1 MAGRDGAADPAFDL
15 DAENECQQQV
25 DAAHAAQLGEREQR
39 RRHRSGRMDDGGNVG
54 VAKIEHIGGS
64 RVEERGTQ
72 RIRALAA
79 ANHGR
84 LAVPG
89 KFLERL
95 TRDLHRRAATAGKRD
110 GEKIQ

>member
-1 MAGRDGAADPAFDL
+1 
-15 DAENECQQQV
+15 
-25 DAAHAAQLGEREQR
+25 
-39 RRHRSGRMDDGGNVG
+39 MDDGRNVC
-54 VAKIEHIGGS
+54 VAEVEHVGGG

-110 GEKIQ
+110 GEEIQ